1 MAAVIH
7 KYYNTFV
14 KYRHRM
20 GCEVFPEEAA
30 PMVQFTV
37 TLDPV
42 VAEFYRRVAELTDIP
57 VETVLSDAL
66 FKLAGELSLEA
77 ARKK

>member
-1 MAAVIH
+1 
-7 KYYNTFV
+7 
-14 KYRHRM
+14 
-20 GCEVFPEEAA
+20 
-30 PMVQFTV
+30 MVQFTV

-77 ARKK
+77 ARKM

>member
-1 MAAVIH
+1 ME
-7 KYYNTFV
+7 
-14 KYRHRM
+14 
-20 GCEVFPEEAA
+20 CEVFSEGGSH
-30 PMVQFTV
+30 MVQFTV

-77 ARKK
+77 TRKK

>member
-1 MAAVIH
+1 M
-7 KYYNTFV
+7 
-14 KYRHRM
+14 R
-20 GCEVFPEEAA
+20 CEVFSEGGS

-77 ARKK
+77 TRKM